1 MLDASLP
8 SLLDGDRPGALGILA
23 GRVLRIAYTLTG
35 KHRYDDFRLERV
47 LGMPIMVIPGVANP
61 KLLRTGAFF
70 ASRIDTPLIR
80 PDTSV
85 LDMGTGSG
93 TCALFAARHP
103 RRVVAVDISAA
114 AVRCTRLNAALNHLE
129 DRVDIRHGDLF
140 APVAGERFDLV
151 LFNPPFLLGVPKDDR
166 DAAWRSNDA
175 ARRFAA
181 GLGAQLQPS
190 GAALVL
196 LSSFG
201 DACAL
206 FEAELRSNGFQ
217 LEVFARRRFI
227 NETLT
232 ILRATRGPM
241 TTTAII
247 QRLRPAQKLS

>member
-1 MLDASLP
+1 MGDVVPLVTLQTKPPPPALDASL
-8 SLLDGDRPGALGILA
+8 LADDRPGGLRVWLGRL
-23 GRVLRIAYTLTG
+23 LSIAYAASG
-35 KHRYDDFRLERV
+35 QRRYDAFRLEHV
-47 LGMPIMVIPGVANP
+47 LDLRIMVIPGVANP
-61 KLLRTGAFF
+61 KVLRTGAFF
-70 ASRIDTPLIR
+70 AAEIDARHVAAGTR
-80 PDTSV
+80 V

-93 TCALFAARHP
+93 VCALRAAQYS

-114 AVRCTRLNAALNHLE
+114 AVRCAGLNALLNHLE

-151 LFNPPFLLGVPKDDR
+151 LFNPPFYLGAPKDER

-175 ARRFAA
+175 AQRFAA
-181 GLGAQLQPS
+181 GLAEHLEPN

-206 FEAELRSNGFQ
+206 YESELRANGFR

-232 ILRATRGPM
+232 ILLAAPQRTRA
-241 TTTAII
+241 
-247 QRLRPAQKLS
+247 

>member
-8 SLLDGDRPGALGILA
+8 SLLAEQRPGALGTLA
-23 GRVLRIAYTLTG
+23 GKGLSILYTLLG
-35 KHRYDDFRLERV
+35 QRRYDDFRLERV
-47 LGMPIMVIPGVANP
+47 LSLRIFVIPGVANP

-70 ASRIDTPLIR
+70 AAQIDACALA
-80 PDTSV
+80 PDAAV

-93 TCALFAARHP
+93 VCALTAARRA
-103 RRVVAVDISAA
+103 RRVVAVDVSPA
-114 AVRCTRLNAALNHLE
+114 AVCCARVNALLNNLDE
-129 DRVDIRHGDLF
+129 RVDVREGDLF
-140 APVAGERFDLV
+140 APLARERFDLV
-151 LFNPPFLLGVPKDDR
+151 LFNPPFLIGAPKDHR
-166 DAAWRSNDA
+166 DAAWRSEDA

-181 GLGAQLQPS
+181 GLREHLRPR

-206 FEAELRSNGFQ
+206 FEMELRANGFG

-232 ILRATRGPM
+232 IVRATPEPR
-241 TTTAII
+241 A
-247 QRLRPAQKLS
+247 